1 MLSSNKITEVFDNQY
16 QILAF
21 DNTRCV
27 WPVMSS
33 DAQTCLSLPWSV
45 DGIATIEVIQN
56 ERLLEF

>member
-1 MLSSNKITEVFDNQY
+1 MACKTNI
-16 QILAF
+16 A
-21 DNTRCV
+21 RCV
-27 WPVMSS
+27 WPVMFS